1 MPKSTAVEATTKFDQ
16 LLRASAQLP
25 GVQINRESYLR
36 RELKPFCSAD
46 QIDRAV
52 ATSPAEAGVS
62 LSVVNKIAAGA
73 IKNEAT
79 KVTAI
84 SAAAGLPGGLAV
96 FGTVPADLA
105 QYYGHVLRIVQKLAY
120 IYSWPD
126 LFDGDGMD
134 SATENMLTLF
144 IGVMFGVNAA
154 QAGVTKTA
162 SMIAK
167 HVAKKLPQK
176 ALTKGTIYPIVKRV
190 SSMLGA
196 QMTKQIF
203 AKGASKLVP
212 VVGAAISGGLTF
224 ATFLPMAKRL
234 QKHLS
239 SLPLVA
245 QEPAI
250 VDADVM
256 WIEES

>member
-16 LLRASAQLP
+16 ILRASAQLP
-25 GVQINRESYLR
+25 GVQISRESYLR
-36 RELKPFCSAD
+36 RELKPFCTAD

-62 LSVVNKIAAGA
+62 LSVVHKIASSA

-84 SAAAGLPGGLAV
+84 SAAAGLPGGFALL
-96 FGTVPADLA
+96 GTVPADLA

-120 IYSWPD
+120 VYCWPD
-126 LFDGDGMD
+126 LFDGDGLD

-154 QAGVTKTA
+154 QIGVTKTA
-162 SMIAK
+162 EMIAK
-167 HVAKKLPQK
+167 QVAKKLPQK
-176 ALTKGTIYPIVKRV
+176 ALTNGMVYPVVKKVSTI
-190 SSMLGA
+190 LGV
-196 QMTKQIF
+196 QMTKQVF
-203 AKGASKLVP
+203 AKGASKIVP

-234 QKHLS
+234 QRHLA
-239 SLPLVA
+239 SLPLVT
-245 QEPAI
+245 QEPVI

-256 WIEES
+256 